1 MKKNTKIKSI
11 SILSATAILLVS
23 GVISSACNKTQD
35 KETETIKLKEQ
46 TRNIKPNLKLS
57 IKQDNILPSEINS
70 SNFYVNNLDKE
81 ISFEISNIIADDVN
95 GNVIINYYFTKSI
108 IDSKTKQ
115 PLLIK
120 SNTFSQKYTGFKAL
134 VAPLNSSIEQVNLE
148 INEFNKKDFLPSQY
162 IKLQSNFSFKNIDSQ
177 YELKTEYI
185 ANDEQGKIEVK
196 YYYVQKDK
204 DIKSKIISKTFY
216 GFNSLNNI
224 ANMQKEANTLDE
236 LGNKISLR
244 LKKQINKSETYAS
257 TLNWSDFETSKKLNS
272 AYLRSNGELI
282 FDDINGEV
290 KLNYYFEKQ
299 YIDKKTGASYWIK
312 SKVYTTKI
320 TGFKSFLKNLNI
332 AVDKVNLSIN
342 EKNINTILPSQYI
355 QNLSNFKF
363 DNLNNEYELQ
373 KKFSYDDQK
382 GELTISYW
390 YNDNK
395 KNLKSNIVTKK
406 FEGFNTLLNIERQET
421 SKKLSNLVNSIDLNE
436 FLALEKHNKKPSE
449 IKNVDFNRKNIDGA
463 MLVIEKM
470 QANNEDGTLL
480 ISFYLKSTNPKFSDL
495 KTEIKTVKLTDFLTN
510 AQFIDNQRKE
520 TIAYLNDQIGKLNIK
535 VSDKKPE
542 TTIKRFAS
550 SIKQSDLN
558 IEISKPNN
566 NFKNIEVVVKQ
577 LISNDESGKL
587 SIRLAIKQL
596 NKQINEY
603 CESSKLIEV
612 ELSGYKTK
620 TMDKNEKIESL
631 NKVAKETTT
640 LRLISSKNIAKT
652 FASDVQI
659 NDFETKISNDFYIEI
674 LEISESND
682 DIGSLKIKF
691 VVKTKEEQYKDLKSN
706 EQTITLTGFYKKE
719 QYLKACKQELNKL
732 ISDDKIEANVVF
744 DKENDKSN
752 ILPSNVEGKEIHLN
766 ISDSKYIIEGNP
778 SIIADDDQGIL
789 SVSWTIKVK
798 EEKFKTF
805 IVSESRISKKITNFL
820 TKKQNEINIEQK
832 RLDALVEQKNII
844 SLKNNE
850 YLTSKKSSMISENDF
865 ELNKQKSNEL
875 AGLEL
880 NISEIKANAN
890 GKLEITFSLLNKTF
904 KHGAK
909 ESSKKTVTFNFLSDE
924 NYTFNLIDNLSIS
937 KESTYV
943 TDGVYTIADFNNK
956 IANNK
961 QEIAK
966 LLGISDFLNQNSI
979 IELNQEG
986 TNAIVSPKQWANTTV
1001 KYEFIL
1007 KVKSANDKLFK
1018 KFSGEISIANIMNKR
1033 NLINFANKFDFDFKD
1048 DNKKELAKSMT
1059 IDESIKK
1066 GYDFFFREKINF
1078 GSGEESY
1085 IIDDFKIQKNYK
1097 LLASENANDINIQI
1111 TFKLDD
1117 YSEIKTF
1124 TKSGFNDKA
1133 SIEKIKQELKNEPK
1147 RLDDLLD
1154 KLTMEF
1160 TKNNDFEKQSI
1171 DVKDITINDYKFN
1184 LKDSDSADIC
1194 EIEAVEYD
1202 KTLGKLTY
1210 KIKLKSK
1217 KSLLN
1222 EYSKNP
1228 IESTKSRTF
1237 EFNGFAK
1244 DISEITKNLESDVKN
1259 SNEFKKYQENV
1270 KLNIETNI
1278 EKKINEARKKQQ
1290 KQAAHQNVIK
1300 AIIEQY
1306 KKFNEEIEKTLFEL
1320 ANKAINVFGQFNS
1333 NKESIKK
1340 LYNIL
1345 INLIINTNDEM
1356 LNVLLELGIND
1367 KVSTGLRE
1375 LTADWVLSKTVGAW
1389 AIKMFKEFKNGTN
1402 VFIEYLTPILNSF
1415 KEKHEFLKTNESK
1428 YNELKNM
1435 LIKHLE
1441 YILDYFCNLKFDYLF
1456 EGKDPKQTQYDNKG
1470 AGKKVLLIWGG
1481 WPILFDVEKFIEPKY
1496 SDPSG
1501 NDLKNKLNDMVNSN
1515 KITKQEYEII
1525 FNEFKGIILI
1535 FKQLITNIYSKDLKN
1550 VLMSKLPKVFRAI
1563 NDAKKMLNKF
1573 LLPLIIKN

>member
-35 KETETIKLKEQ
+35 KETETTKLKEQ

-70 SNFYVNNLDKE
+70 SNFYVDNLDKE

-108 IDSKTKQ
+108 IDSKTRQ

-120 SNTFSQKYTGFKAL
+120 SNMFSQKYTGFKAL

-216 GFNSLNNI
+216 SFNSLNNI
-224 ANMQKEANTLDE
+224 VNMQKEANDLNK
-236 LGNKISLR
+236 LGNEISLK

-299 YIDKKTGASYWIK
+299 YIDKKSGASYWIK

-406 FEGFNTLLNIERQET
+406 FVGFNTLLNIERQET

-436 FLALEKHNKKPSE
+436 FLAPEKHNKKPSE
-449 IKNVDFNRKNIDGA
+449 IKNIDFNKKNIDGA

-470 QANNEDGTLL
+470 QANDEEGTLL

-510 AQFIDNQRKE
+510 AQFINNQRNE
-520 TIAYLNDQIGKLNIK
+520 TIAYLNELIGNLNIK

-542 TTIKRFAS
+542 TAIKRFAS

-558 IEISKPNN
+558 IEILKPNN
-566 NFKNIEVVVKQ
+566 HSKNIEVVVKQ

-603 CESSKLIEV
+603 CESSKFVEV

-652 FASDVQI
+652 FASDVQK
-659 NDFETKISNDFYIEI
+659 NDFEAKINNDFYIEI

-691 VVKTKEEQYKDLKSN
+691 VVKTNEKQYKDLKSN
-706 EQTITLTGFYKKE
+706 EQTITLTGFYTKE
-719 QYLKACKQELNKL
+719 QYLKARKQELNKL
-732 ISDDKIEANVVF
+732 ISDDKIEANLVF

-766 ISDSKYIIEGNP
+766 ISDSKYTIEGKP
-778 SIIADDDQGIL
+778 TIIADDDQGIL
-789 SVSWTIKVK
+789 SISWIIKVK
-798 EEKFKTF
+798 EEKFKSF

-832 RLDALVEQKNII
+832 RLDTLVEQENII

-850 YLTSKKSSMISENDF
+850 YLTSKKSSMISKNDF

-880 NISEIKANAN
+880 SISKISADAN

-904 KHGAK
+904 KHGTI
-909 ESSKKTVTFNFLSDE
+909 ESNKKTVTFNFLSDE

-1563 NDAKKMLNKF
+1563 NDAKKNAK
-1573 LLPLIIKN
+1573 

>member
-35 KETETIKLKEQ
+35 KETETTKLKEQ

-57 IKQDNILPSEINS
+57 IKQDKILPSEINL

-108 IDSKTKQ
+108 IDSRTRQ

-224 ANMQKEANTLDE
+224 ANMQKEANTLNK
-236 LGNKISLR
+236 LGNEISLK

-257 TLNWSDFETSKKLNS
+257 ALNWSDFETSKKLNS

-406 FEGFNTLLNIERQET
+406 FVGFNTLLNIERQET

-436 FLALEKHNKKPSE
+436 FLAPEKHNKKPSE
-449 IKNVDFNRKNIDGA
+449 IKNIDFNKKNIDGA

-470 QANNEDGTLL
+470 QANDEEGTLL

-510 AQFIDNQRKE
+510 AQFINNQRNE
-520 TIAYLNDQIGKLNIK
+520 TIAYLNELIGNLNIK

-542 TTIKRFAS
+542 TAIKRFAS

-558 IEISKPNN
+558 IEILKPNN
-566 NFKNIEVVVKQ
+566 HSKNIEVVVKQ
-577 LISNDESGKL
+577 LIPNDESGKL

-603 CESSKLIEV
+603 CESSKFIEV

-640 LRLISSKNIAKT
+640 LRLISSKDIAKT
-652 FASDVQI
+652 FASDIQI
-659 NDFETKISNDFYIEI
+659 NDFETEISNDFYIEI

-682 DIGSLKIKF
+682 DKGSLKIKF
-691 VVKTKEEQYKDLKSN
+691 VVKTKEKQYKDLKSN
-706 EQTITLTGFYKKE
+706 EQTITLTGFYTKE

-732 ISDDKIEANVVF
+732 ISDDKIEANLVF

-766 ISDSKYIIEGNP
+766 ISDSKYTIEGNP

-820 TKKQNEINIEQK
+820 TKKQNEIDIEQK
-832 RLDALVEQKNII
+832 RLDTLVEQENII

-850 YLTSKKSSMISENDF
+850 YLTSKKSSMISKNDF

-880 NISEIKANAN
+880 NILEIKANAN

-904 KHGAK
+904 KHGTI
-909 ESSKKTVTFNFLSDE
+909 ESNKKTVTFNFLSDE
-924 NYTFNLIDNLSIS
+924 NYTFNLINNLSIS

-943 TDGVYTIADFNNK
+943 TDGVYTKADFNNK

-979 IELNQEG
+979 IELNQENE
-986 TNAIVSPKQWANTTV
+986 NAIVSLNKFVNTTTV

-1033 NLINFANKFDFDFKD
+1033 NLINFANKFNFDFKD

-1066 GYDFFFREKINF
+1066 GYNFFFREKIDL

-1085 IIDDFKIQKNYK
+1085 IIDDYKIQKDYK
-1097 LLASENANDINIQI
+1097 LLASEKEDTINIQI

-1133 SIEKIKQELKNEPK
+1133 SIEKIKQELKNEQK

-1210 KIKLKSK
+1210 KIKLKTK

-1237 EFNGFAK
+1237 EFYGFAK
-1244 DISEITKNLESDVKN
+1244 DISEITKNLESDVKK
-1259 SNEFKKYQENV
+1259 SDEFKKYLENV

-1278 EKKINEARKKQQ
+1278 EKKINEARKNAN
-1290 KQAAHQNVIK
+1290 KQAAHPNVIK

-1356 LNVLLELGIND
+1356 LNVLLELGIDD
-1367 KVSTGLRE
+1367 KVSKGGFMYYINLAR
-1375 LTADWVLSKTVGAW
+1375 DWVLSKTVGAW
-1389 AIKMFKEFKNGTN
+1389 AIKIFKEFKNGTD

-1415 KEKHEFLKTNESK
+1415 KEKHEFLKTNDSK
-1428 YNELKNM
+1428 YNELKSL
-1435 LIKHLE
+1435 LIEHLK

-1456 EGKDPKQTQYDNKG
+1456 HNEGPKQTEYDNKG
-1470 AGKKVLLIWGG
+1470 GGKTVLLSGG
-1481 WPILFDVEKFIEPKY
+1481 WDVLFDVEKFIESKY

-1501 NDLKNKLNDMVNSN
+1501 NDLKKKLNDMVDSK

-1550 VLMSKLPKVFRAI
+1550 VLMSELPKVFGAI
-1563 NDAKKMLNKF
+1563 NDAKKSAK
-1573 LLPLIIKN
+1573 

>member
-35 KETETIKLKEQ
+35 KETETTKLKEQ

-108 IDSKTKQ
+108 IDSKTRQ

-224 ANMQKEANTLDE
+224 ANMQKEANTLNK
-236 LGNKISLR
+236 LGNEISLK

-257 TLNWSDFETSKKLNS
+257 ALNWSDFETSKKLNS
-272 AYLRSNGELI
+272 TYLRSNGELI

-312 SKVYTTKI
+312 SKVYTTKF

-332 AVDKVNLSIN
+332 AVNKVNLSIN

-363 DNLNNEYELQ
+363 NNLNNEYELQ

-406 FEGFNTLLNIERQET
+406 FVGFNTLLNIERQET
-421 SKKLSNLVNSIDLNE
+421 LKKLSNLVNSIDLNE

-449 IKNVDFNRKNIDGA
+449 IKNVDFNKKNIDGA

-470 QANNEDGTLL
+470 QANDEEGTLL

-510 AQFIDNQRKE
+510 AQFINNQRNE
-520 TIAYLNDQIGKLNIK
+520 TIAYLNDQIGNLNIK

-542 TTIKRFAS
+542 TAIKRFAS

-558 IEISKPNN
+558 IEILKPNN

-577 LISNDESGKL
+577 LIPNDESGKL

-603 CESSKLIEV
+603 CESSKFIEV

-640 LRLISSKNIAKT
+640 LRLISSKDIAKT
-652 FASDVQI
+652 FASDVQK
-659 NDFETKISNDFYIEI
+659 NDFETEISNDFYIEI

-682 DIGSLKIKF
+682 DKGSLKIKF
-691 VVKTKEEQYKDLKSN
+691 VVKTNEKQYKDLKSN
-706 EQTITLTGFYKKE
+706 EQTITLTGFYTKE

-832 RLDALVEQKNII
+832 RLDALVERENII

-850 YLTSKKSSMISENDF
+850 YSTSKKSSMISKNDF

-880 NISEIKANAN
+880 NISEISANAS

-904 KHGAK
+904 KHGTI
-909 ESSKKTVTFNFLSDE
+909 ESNKKTVTFNFLSDE
-924 NYTFNLIDNLSIS
+924 NYTFNLINNLSIS

-979 IELNQEG
+979 IELNQENE
-986 TNAIVSPKQWANTTV
+986 NAIVSLNKFVNTTTV

-1007 KVKSANDKLFK
+1007 KIKSTNDKLFK

-1033 NLINFANKFDFDFKD
+1033 NLKNFANNFDFDFKD
-1048 DNKKELAKSMT
+1048 DTKKELAKSMT
-1059 IDESIKK
+1059 IDESIEKD
-1066 GYDFFFREKINF
+1066 YNFFFREKINF

-1085 IIDDFKIQKNYK
+1085 IIDDLKIQKDYK

-1133 SIEKIKQELKNEPK
+1133 SIEKIKEELKNEPK

-1160 TKNNDFEKQSI
+1160 TKNNDFEKRSI
-1171 DVKDITINDYKFN
+1171 DVKDITIQDYRFN
-1184 LKDSDSADIC
+1184 LKDSDSAAIY
-1194 EIEAVEYD
+1194 EIEAVKYD

-1210 KIKLKSK
+1210 KIKLKSN

-1222 EYSKNP
+1222 EYSQNP

-1237 EFNGFAK
+1237 EFDGFAK
-1244 DISEITKNLESDVKN
+1244 DKSEITKNLESDVKK
-1259 SNEFKKYQENV
+1259 SNEFKKYLENV

-1278 EKKINEARKKQQ
+1278 EKKINEARKKQH
-1290 KQAAHQNVIK
+1290 KKAAHANVIK

-1356 LNVLLELGIND
+1356 LNVLLELGIDD
-1367 KVSTGLRE
+1367 KVSNGRGFKYYKN
-1375 LTADWVLSKTVGAW
+1375 LTADWVLSNTVGAW
-1389 AIKMFKEFKNGTN
+1389 AIKMFKEFKNGTD
-1402 VFIEYLTPILNSF
+1402 VFIKYLTPILNSF
-1415 KEKHEFLKTNESK
+1415 KEKHEFLKTNDNK
-1428 YNELKNM
+1428 YNELKSL

-1456 EGKDPKQTQYDNKG
+1456 HNKEPKQTEYDNKG
-1470 AGKKVLLIWGG
+1470 GGKKVLILFGG

-1501 NDLKNKLNDMVNSN
+1501 NDLKKKLNDMVNSN

-1550 VLMSKLPKVFRAI
+1550 VLTSQLPKVFMAI
-1563 NDAKKMLNKF
+1563 NDAKKSAK
-1573 LLPLIIKN
+1573 